1 MPGEESLKD
10 MFFLVNVG
18 NFWLEIWEATI
29 SCNPDVYQKQRV
41 APENLK
47 NDDLMINAAQAEAF
61 QLFYPQK
68 KHVFFFPAKK
78 AGRFFP
84 SKKDLGKKWSSK
96 KDPVLFPR
104 GADREPALD
113 NDDWAEGV

>member
-10 MFFLVNVG
+10 MIFLVNVG

-68 KHVFFFPAKK
+68 KHVFFSGQKSWA
-78 AGRFFP
+78 FFP
-84 SKKDLGKKWSSK
+84 LKKRPWEKVVQQKRSSSVPK
-96 KDPVLFPR
+96 R
-104 GADREPALD
+104 SGSRAGSRQR
-113 NDDWAEGV
+113 